1 MKRIDS
7 SSLKDFVRN
16 VFVASGSSSDEATRI
31 ATSLVGA
38 NLAGHDSHGV
48 ARVPRYVQWKR
59 DGMLTADRKVEVVTD
74 TPVLAVVDGKMGFG
88 QTVGAQAVQLGI
100 DKCKAMGLAAVALRN
115 SGHLG
120 RIGDWA
126 EMAAKE
132 GLVSLHFVNIVG
144 SVLVAPFGGVDR
156 RFSTAPVCIG
166 IPRPG
171 QDPVLLDFATSLV
184 AEGKVLVASQG
195 GKPLPADALIAQD
208 GTKSADPH
216 LLYGD
221 YQGSEPRNYRKGTGA
236 IRAFGEHKG
245 SGLAL
250 MCELLGGA
258 LTGNG
263 ASTFDR
269 PWSSGM
275 FSFYIDPGKLDASAF
290 FPAEVARAVAFVK
303 SSKPAQAG
311 GEVLVPGEP
320 EQRNR
325 AERLA
330 QGIPL
335 PDDTWSALIATARD
349 VGINALPDEVQ
360 ATVARY

>member
-1 MKRIDS
+1 MKRIDAAA
-7 SSLKDFVRN
+7 LKDFVRE
-16 VFVASGSSSDEATRI
+16 VFVASGSSSDEAGRI
-31 ATSLVGA
+31 AGSLVGA

-59 DGMLTADRKVEVVTD
+59 DGLFFADRKVAVVVD
-74 TPVLAVVDGKMGFG
+74 MPVLAVVDGQFGFG
-88 QTVGAQAVQLGI
+88 QTVGAQAVAIGI

-156 RFSTAPVCIG
+156 RFSTAPICIG
-166 IPRPG
+166 IPRAG

-195 GKPLPADALIAQD
+195 GKPLPADALI
-208 GTKSADPH
+208 SADGARSGDPH
-216 LLYGD
+216 VLYGD
-221 YQGSEPRNYRKGTGA
+221 YGPGQPPNYKNGTGA

-263 ASTFDR
+263 ASNLDR
-269 PWSSGM
+269 RWSSGM
-275 FSFYIDPGKLDASAF
+275 FSFYIDPQKLDPSAF
-290 FPAEVARAVAFVK
+290 FPAEVARALDFVK
-303 SSKPAQAG
+303 SAKPAQAD

-330 QGIPL
+330 RGIPL
-335 PDDTWSALIATARD
+335 PDDTLTALLATARELG
-349 VGINALPDEVQ
+349 VNSQPAEVAGIN
-360 ATVARY
+360 